1 MGKKTLGKHRELL
14 KQPED
19 NMIFDCI
26 DGKIYINNELT
37 THKEILTQSGTVEI
51 MKMVFEH
58 MGKYVNNSKLP
69 VSSYT
74 KNKNEMVGKII

>member
-1 MGKKTLGKHRELL
+1 
-14 KQPED
+14 
-19 NMIFDCI
+19 MIFDCI

-37 THKEILTQSGTVEI
+37 NHKEILSQSGTVEI
-51 MKMVFEH
+51 MKVIFEN